1 MKKYL
6 VAWSGGLD
14 STAMI
19 YKLLEQG
26 HSVRAVYIELSNNMD
41 KSRREKR
48 AISQL
53 MPLFAKN
60 ENFQF
65 DGYHNTFNYD
75 TRGSVIGFNQVL
87 PWLTGLAMTIRS
99 DETAAIGYIMNDDAI
114 SYLPEIR
121 NIWKSFK
128 GIGKSSSFPKI
139 EFPVHQDAK
148 RELLRMVPSQYR
160 RFLTTCESM
169 TTIGVDPNC
178 NCLPCKKSFFL
189 LNQSLD
195 EENHLLFLSNACD
208 RFYSTKADVD
218 DEVKGMVDD
227 VFEKT
232 PTLPFLSSN
241 L

>member
-1 MKKYL
+1 MKI
-6 VAWSGGLD
+6 
-14 STAMI
+14 I
-19 YKLLEQG
+19 Y
-26 HSVRAVYIELSNNMD
+26 VPYI
-41 KSRREKR
+41 
-48 AISQL
+48 
-53 MPLFAKN
+53 P
-60 ENFQF
+60 
-65 DGYHNTFNYD
+65 T
-75 TRGSVIGFNQVL
+75 
-87 PWLTGLAMTIRS
+87 
-99 DETAAIGYIMNDDAI
+99 
-114 SYLPEIR
+114 
-121 NIWKSFK
+121 K

-178 NCLPCKKSFFL
+178 NCLPCKKSVFL

-195 EENHLLFLSNACD
+195 EDNHLLFLSNACD
-208 RFYSTKADVD
+208 RFYGTKADVE
-218 DEVKGMVDD
+218 DEVKVMVDD